1 MKKLLSIMLCIATI
15 FSLSGCMTKQQKDLK
30 KQYEKDAIPITIRYI
45 EDKYGF
51 TPKVTGS
58 YGLTKYDGTFYTN
71 ATKNIRVKMKHDGKE
86 FTTLLAGEN
95 NSLCYDDYEYNLI
108 SKDLKDYF
116 KERIKANFEMDIAYG
131 YLNDNELFKNASV
144 INKKYNGDLWSVL
157 ENEQEDSML
166 YITIKMSEP
175 NSTLSNISEEDFKE
189 LIDLN
194 TELRLHIINFKDKKY
209 INKFND
215 NEYLY
220 ETYSR
225 IPSIGLYA
233 TELIEYDE
241 ELYYEKYT
249 TKKTKDFIY
258 VYSNNAT
265 TEIDEDFSAN
275 KLSEQVREK
284 LYDRKIASSKLS
296 IHFDGTSKKN
306 RLYIFSKLPMSTL
319 NKNTKTNDYKYFFNY
334 SYNNEHLFDFDGKH
348 VDGYAADVVFTGEN
362 NIDFF
367 FTRLQLN
374 D

>member
-1 MKKLLSIMLCIATI
+1 MKKLLSIILCITTI
-15 FSLSGCMTKQQKDLK
+15 FSLSGCMTKQQKVLK
-30 KQYEKDAIPITIRYI
+30 EQYEKEAVPIAVKYI
-45 EDKYGF
+45 EEKYGF
-51 TPKVTGS
+51 TPKVS
-58 YGLTKYDGTFYTN
+58 YSVGMTEYDGTFYTN
-71 ATKNIRVKMKHDGKE
+71 ATKNIRVVMKHNGKE
-86 FTTLLAGEN
+86 FTTLLAGEE
-95 NSLCYDDYEYNLI
+95 NSLCYDNYEYDLI

-116 KERIKANFEMDIAYG
+116 KERIKADFEMDIAYG
-131 YLNDNELFKNASV
+131 YLSNNELFKNASV
-144 INKKYNGDLWSVL
+144 INQKYNGDLWSVL

-175 NSTLSNISEEDFKE
+175 NSNLSNISEVTLKE

-194 TELRLHIINFKDKKY
+194 TELRLHIINLKDKKY
-209 INKFND
+209 INKFNND
-215 NEYLY
+215 EYLY

-225 IPSIGLYA
+225 SPSIGLYA

-249 TKKTKDFIY
+249 TNKTKDFIY

-319 NKNTKTNDYKYFFNY
+319 NKTTKTNDYKYFFNY

-348 VDGYAADVVFTGEN
+348 VDGYAADVVFTREN

-367 FTRLQLN
+367 FTKLQRN